1 MLSFE
6 AIFNRLF
13 DDISEI
19 DLEIVE
25 LALSDVIKDS

>member
-6 AIFNRLF
+6 AIFNRLL
-13 DDISEI
+13 DDIEQI

-25 LALSDVIKDS
+25 LALADIIKDS